1 MKSVRRFSVVVCGQ
15 RMIIR
20 CSKETANSNNLY
32 VGKRIK
38 LTDFYLHEDDLRVI
52 SKINPYSLI
61 RSLLSTYK
69 KEYERHNGNSCHAE
83 QHMRKE
89 LAGIYN
95 TQKQVAAKQAYSTVV
110 ALLNSCPD
118 TNLKAKDTNKE
129 SKRHH
134 LAHPKVI
141 SIKSLIYI
149 MTEWKKL
156 YQDENMPYWL
166 PQSIYLDKDSF
177 VIYNGPDQ
185 TDLIPTERIKIVDWL
200 QAWINF
206 LCQPV
211 MILYGADVNITHKE
225 DFEQLFLS
233 KFYYDIDAH
242 DGPSLPLVPIT
253 SGQVTEPEIIEAV
266 VTEEVSKMEPA
277 NLSDDEIFP
286 KANGDTIVVQEPNTT
301 DKMLSNC
308 HPKLQMHRL
317 KFPIRARA
325 TFLRWAFELRA
336 ERPELEDYC
345 KVVARIINRQYP
357 DIKIEFKVESTSTV
371 AICVRDYDLEDSY
384 PLVDPTIDV
393 DAELEKPINKLTD
406 NRLFRR
412 IRALEMII
420 DKCHML
426 FYELVR
432 HEYLLSKI

>member
-1 MKSVRRFSVVVCGQ
+1 MKSVQKFSVVVCGQ

-20 CSKETANSNNLY
+20 CSKETAKHENLY

-38 LTDFYLHEDDLRVI
+38 LTDFYLHEDDLRI
-52 SKINPYSLI
+52 ITLINPYSLL
-61 RSLLSTYK
+61 RSLLNTYK
-69 KEYERHNGNSCHAE
+69 KNYERLNGNSCHAA

-95 TQKQVAAKQAYSTVV
+95 TPKQVAVKQAYRTVV
-110 ALLNSCPD
+110 ELLNSCPD
-118 TNLKAKDTNKE
+118 TSLKAKDT
-129 SKRHH
+129 SKGSNRHH

-141 SIKSLIYI
+141 SIKSLVYI
-149 MTEWKKL
+149 LTEWKNL
-156 YQDENMPYWL
+156 YQDESMAEWL
-166 PQSIYLDKDSF
+166 PQSIYLGEDEF
-177 VIYNGPDQ
+177 VIYSGPEQ
-185 TDLIPTERIKIVDWL
+185 PDLIPTEHIKIVDWL

-211 MILYGADVNITHKE
+211 TILYGADITLIHKE

-233 KFYYDIDAH
+233 KFYYDIDAPNE
-242 DGPSLPLVPIT
+242 PSLPLVPMT
-253 SGQVTEPEIIEAV
+253 SGEVAEPEVIEAV
-266 VTEEVSKMEPA
+266 VTEEVAKTEPVE
-277 NLSDDEIFP
+277 LSDDDIFP
-286 KANGDTIVVQEPNTT
+286 KANGDTIVVPEPNTT
-301 DKMLSNC
+301 DKLLSDCN
-308 HPKLQMHRL
+308 PKLQMHRL

-325 TFLRWAFELRA
+325 TYLSWSFELRA

-345 KVVARIINRQYP
+345 KVVDRIIKRQHP
-357 DIKIEFKVESTSTV
+357 DLKIEFHVESKSTV
-371 AICVRDYDLEDSY
+371 AIIVRDYDLEDSY
-384 PLVDPTIDV
+384 PLVDPTIDI
-393 DAELEKPINKLTD
+393 DAELEKPINQLTD